1 MVAPKLDGIRYFLL
15 TYNGGVFLVDRR
27 MNVVQLS
34 LFEKLPA
41 QFNNYLLDGELI
53 NGVNEKKAPLL
64 RFVVFDALSINGK
77 AVVTVESL
85 NERLH
90 SAQKLVEYLNRQLS
104 DVSTNKLTE
113 TLANFALE
121 TCSKGKTHR

>member
-53 NGVNEKKAPLL
+53 NGVNEKKASLL

-77 AVVTVESL
+77 PVVTVESL
-85 NERLH
+85 SERLH
-90 SAQKLVEYLNRQLS
+90 SAHKLVEFLNRQLA
-104 DVSTNKLTE
+104 DVSLNID
-113 TLANFALE
+113 TLRD
-121 TCSKGKTHR
+121 C